1 VIPLGEWVAE
11 KVQQGNND
19 LLKGLGE
26 VTLSIRDGDSSFRMS
41 GTDYPVT
48 ITFDPKARNKV
59 LTLRH
64 KEGRPLAGIY
74 KIEKD
79 VLTICLNETGGD
91 PPADFV
97 SEGSGVTLFVY
108 KRAPK

>member
-1 VIPLGEWVAE
+1 
-11 KVQQGNND
+11 
-19 LLKGLGE
+19 
-26 VTLSIRDGDSSFRMS
+26 
-41 GTDYPVT
+41 
-48 ITFDPKARNKV
+48 
-59 LTLRH
+59 
-64 KEGRPLAGIY
+64 
-74 KIEKD
+74 